1 MGANQTLASP
11 PMMRPLGKSGI
22 EVSGLAWGMWRF
34 AGRDVAA
41 ATELVNAAF
50 DAGIILFDTADIYG
64 FVSPGVGFGDAEVLL
79 VEVFAENPGMRQR
92 MVLATKGGI
101 MPPIPYDSSPAYLS
115 AAIDASLMR
124 LKTDHVDL
132 WQIHR
137 PDVLTHPQEI
147 ARTVEDAVKAGK
159 VRSFGVS
166 NFTQAQI
173 ATLSQFLTIPI
184 VSSQPELSPVRIDC
198 VENGELDQAIAMDMA
213 VLAWSPLGGG
223 RIAEPKTE
231 REQAVAAALS
241 GVAAAH
247 GVSRT
252 AAAYSWIMAHP
263 ARPIPIVGSQNPARI
278 AEAADA
284 YKIQWTRADWYAV
297 LVAARGVSLP

>member
-1 MGANQTLASP
+1 MSNLPKTPATRQ
-11 PMMRPLGKSGI
+11 LGSSGI
-22 EVSGLAWGMWRF
+22 EISSLAWGMWRF
-34 AGRDVAA
+34 AGQDVAA
-41 ATELVNAAF
+41 ATELVHAAL
-50 DAGIILFDTADIYG
+50 DAGITLFDTADIYG
-64 FVSPGVGFGDAEVLL
+64 FGEQGFGAAEELL
-79 VEVFAENPGMRQR
+79 GEVFAENPDLRER

-101 MPPIPYDSSPAYLS
+101 TPPVPYDSSADYLTK
-115 AAIDASLMR
+115 AIDQSLRR
-124 LKTDHVDL
+124 LRTEQVDL

-137 PDVLTHPQEI
+137 PDILTHPSEI
-147 ARTVEDAVKAGK
+147 ARTIEDAVKSGK
-159 VRSFGVS
+159 VRAFGVS
-166 NFTQAQI
+166 NFTTAQI
-173 ATLSQFLTIPI
+173 ATLAQFSSVPI
-184 VSSQPELSPVRIDC
+184 VSTQPELSPLRIDT

-223 RIAEPKTE
+223 RIADPQSQ

-252 AAAYSWIMAHP
+252 AAAYSWIMTHP
-263 ARPIPIVGSQNPARI
+263 ARPIPIIGSQNPARI

-297 LVAARGVSLP
+297 LVAARGVPLP